1 MREGGREGGGESR
14 TGKLFYTSTCPRVTV
29 TGDLLWHKADTALES
44 DASNQTLA
52 DQVVGE
58 GLLVRSLSIRAGG
71 TATP

>member
-1 MREGGREGGGESR
+1 MEENAEE
-14 TGKLFYTSTCPRVTV
+14 KLFYTSTCPRVKV
-29 TGDLLWHKADTALES
+29 TGDLWWHKADTALES